1 MGSNQD
7 AMETNSAFPHSS
19 YAAVQQLSGSTP
31 ELTPSTA
38 VCCAVCGAVL
48 CCAAQRQRRLYG
60 SSSSQPVGPPGSA
73 AQPRRRSEE
82 KRPSPRAAAAEPPPA
97 ALPPHVPPS
106 RRAGFRRTAASFSFS
121 SFSSFFGGCG
131 VHGGRAVGDACGA
144 GSGRVGSARREIRAG
159 RAAPCG
165 HRPGG
170 DRSGAERCG
179 LKMLYVAELRVR

>member
-7 AMETNSAFPHSS
+7 AMETNSAFPHSC
-19 YAAVQQLSGSTP
+19 YAVVQQLSGSTP

-38 VCCAVCGAVL
+38 VCCAVCGEVL

-106 RRAGFRRTAASFSFS
+106 RRAGFRRAAASFSS
-121 SFSSFFGGCG
+121 SSSSFFGGCG
-131 VHGGRAVGDACGA
+131 VHGGGAVADARGA
-144 GSGRVGSARREIRAG
+144 GNIIHGSDSVESPQKEISLWFKPAELI
-159 RAAPCG
+159 
-165 HRPGG
+165 
-170 DRSGAERCG
+170 DYRSCAHVRIYERC
-179 LKMLYVAELRVR
+179 RFP